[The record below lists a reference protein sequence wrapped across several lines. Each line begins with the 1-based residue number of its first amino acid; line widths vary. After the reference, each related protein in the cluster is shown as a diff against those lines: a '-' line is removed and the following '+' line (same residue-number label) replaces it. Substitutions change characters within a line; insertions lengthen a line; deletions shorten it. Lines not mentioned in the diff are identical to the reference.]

1 MNKDTS
7 NDSLEYFE
15 NLRLSSTDVE
25 RVNNFDFI
33 RSNDNEHFST
43 LGFCHIPIFVPTQ
56 QKSES
61 RGALGALLAMQHLNN
76 GDGSVV
82 SEVDGLDKRCNIR
95 FTGEIFDTE
104 TSGM

>member
-1 MNKDTS
+1 MNTAK
-7 NDSLEYFE
+7 NDGSLEYFE
-15 NLRLSSTDVE
+15 DLRLSSTDVE
-25 RVNNFDFI
+25 RVNNLDFI
-33 RSNDNEHFST
+33 RPNDNEHFST

-56 QKSES
+56 YISES
-61 RGALGALLAMQHLNN
+61 RGALGALLAMKHLNN

-104 TSGM
+104 ASGM